1 MKANAALAGHDNNF
15 NLLRVLAAFA
25 VLYSH
30 SYALT
35 DGKGAGEPLR
45 ALLGMSLGG
54 VAVDIFFVISGF
66 LVCGSLL
73 RRQSSVDFLKGRF
86 YRVFPALLVM
96 VTLTVLLL
104 GPWLTRL
111 TLTEYFSSKE
121 VFKYFYKNVTL
132 LGGVTYKLPGV
143 FESNPYPLAVN
154 GSLWTLP
161 QELHMY
167 GYLLGLWLL
176 LGLLRDRRM
185 QAFRVAVLVVCA
197 VALVL
202 RLVEIAQGVPD
213 NPTLRLLSMF
223 FAGAAFQIGRRHVP
237 MDWRIFFLMLA
248 GLLGAAFDPRAF
260 AAVFVLVLPY
270 MVLFLAY
277 VPGGRIRAYN
287 RCGDYSYGLYL
298 YAFPVQQAL
307 AALLPGIGVWSMV
320 ALATLGA
327 LLCALGS
334 WHWVEK
340 PALTLTRAKAPQ
352 PDGSAAVGAGGG
364 AAPPP
369 RPPARGGGM

>member
-1 MKANAALAGHDNNF
+1 MTDGSACMKVNAALSGHDNNF

-30 SYALT
+30 SYALS
-35 DGKGAGEPLR
+35 DGTGAGEPFR

-54 VAVDIFFVISGF
+54 IAVDIFFIISGF

-111 TLTEYFSSKE
+111 SLSEYFASKE
-121 VFKYFYKNVTL
+121 VFKYFYKNATL

-161 QELHMY
+161 VELRMY

-176 LGLLRDRRM
+176 FGLLRCRQM
-185 QAFRVAVLVVCA
+185 QFFRIAVVAVFLVA
-197 VALVL
+197 VAL
-202 RLVEIAQGVPD
+202 RLYEYFQLPEENVK
-213 NPTLRLLSMF
+213 LRLLSMF
-223 FAGAAFQIGRRHVP
+223 FAGAAFQVLSRHVRL
-237 MDWRIFFLMLA
+237 DARFFWMV
-248 GLLGAAFDPRAF
+248 LLSLAF
-260 AAVFVLVLPY
+260 AAVIDKQAFFAVYSLFLSYV
-270 MVLFLAY
+270 VLFLACRP
-277 VPGGRIRAYN
+277 VGVLRGFN
-287 RCGDYSYGLYL
+287 RLGDYSYGVYL
-298 YAFPVQQAL
+298 YAFPVQQTIAFL
-307 AALLPGIGVWSMV
+307 VLGVGVWEMV
-320 ALATLGA
+320 FLSSIITLFLAIF
-327 LLCALGS
+327 S
-334 WHWVEK
+334 WHFVEK
-340 PALTLTRAKAPQ
+340 PSLEYWRIKKRREC
-352 PDGSAAVGAGGG
+352 GRVFVVS
-364 AAPPP
+364 
-369 RPPARGGGM
+369 